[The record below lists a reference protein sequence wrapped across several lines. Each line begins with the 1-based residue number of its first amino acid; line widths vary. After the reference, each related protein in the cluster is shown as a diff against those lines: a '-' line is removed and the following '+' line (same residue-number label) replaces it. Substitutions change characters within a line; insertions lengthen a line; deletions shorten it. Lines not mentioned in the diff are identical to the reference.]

1 MAVGYQYQNDYNKK
15 QESKGFKK
23 KLIILGA
30 GIFFLIVIAFL
41 GAPKK
46 EVITNNPSPD
56 QEVKQDEDNT
66 TNQLPT
72 KPDYVLSEEQ
82 KKIKLNTDGFLLSLI
97 NKTDYKGFLVP
108 LVYSAVKDKPELV
121 NTLSSKKLESCQLE
135 NIEKSD
141 NINIVTYSCSGFYV
155 FISTSTLND
164 STVLNKIINW
174 KIMDKA

>member
-1 MAVGYQYQNDYNKK
+1 MAVGYQYQNDYNNK

-30 GIFFLIVIAFL
+30 GIFFLIIIAFL

-46 EVITNNPSPD
+46 EVVTTNSNQALD
-56 QEVKQDEDNT
+56 QDKNNT
-66 TNQLPT
+66 TEQLPT

-97 NKTDYKGFLVP
+97 NKTDYKDFLVP

-141 NINIVTYSCSGFYV
+141 NINIVTYSCSGFYI

-164 STVLNKIINW
+164 SAVLNRIINW
-174 KIMDKA
+174 KIMDKV